1 MGNLLKE
8 KLASQIPGQRDE
20 IRNLVKTYGDVVLTE
35 ATVAMAYGG
44 MRGIKGLICDTS
56 EVSPEKG
63 LIIREIP
70 LLEITDKLPEEIFWL
85 LVTGELPSADELKSL
100 QGELASRAGVPAYV
114 WDVLRAMPKDAH
126 PMAMISTGIMAM
138 QNLSEFAKA
147 YAAGTSKADYW
158 ESTLDDVLNL
168 IAKLPELA
176 AGIYRIRF
184 HDGKLIPHDA
194 NEDWGGNMAKML
206 GLPDPDG
213 KLADLMRLYLTLHSD
228 HESGNVSAHV
238 CHTVGSALSDFYYA
252 LAAGLNGLAGPLH
265 GLANQECLAFVL
277 EMIEANDGK
286 APNDEQV
293 TKYCWDTLNG
303 GKVIPG
309 YGHAVLRVTDPRFTA
324 QVAWGK
330 ENIGDDPVFQT
341 VERMFNLVP
350 GILKEQGKAKNP
362 WPNVDAASG
371 SLVYHFG
378 IKEFP
383 FYTVLFSVSRAL
395 GVGAQLIYNR
405 ALGAPIERPKSVTTK
420 FVQSFVEGKK

>member
-1 MGNLLKE
+1 MASLKE
-8 KLASQIPGQRDE
+8 KFGGDLPALRDD
-20 IRNLVKTYGDVVLTE
+20 IRNLVKGHGDVVLSE
-35 ATVAMAYGG
+35 ATVAQAYGG
-44 MRGIKGLICDTS
+44 MRGIKSMICDTS

-63 LIIREIP
+63 LIIRGIP

-85 LVTGELPSADELKSL
+85 LVTGELPSADELKGL
-100 QGELASRAGVPAYV
+100 QKDLTARAGVPAYV
-114 WDVLRAMPKDAH
+114 WDVMRAMPKDAH
-126 PMAMISTGIMAM
+126 PMAMISVGIMAM

-147 YAAGTSKADYW
+147 YASGVKKTEYW
-158 ESTLDDVLNL
+158 ESTMEDVLNL

-184 HDGKLIPHDA
+184 HDGKLIPHDPK
-194 NEDWGGNMAKML
+194 EDWGGNMAKMM

-213 KLADLMRLYLTLHSD
+213 NLADLMRLYLTLHSD

-252 LAAGLNGLAGPLH
+252 LSAGLNGLAGPID

-277 EMIEANDGK
+277 EMIEKYGG
-286 APNDEQV
+286 APTDEQL
-293 TKYCWDTLNG
+293 TEYCWDTLNG

-330 ENIGDDPVFQT
+330 ERIPEDPVFQT
-341 VERMFNLVP
+341 VAKMFDLVP

-405 ALGAPIERPKSVTTK
+405 ALGAPIERPKSVTTQ
-420 FVQSFVEGKK
+420 FVKDFVKK